1 MINDLINARIQK
13 LESLIVKY
21 EGLLSFLSIEPSRK
35 IQVKAYI
42 HCFHDELEFLQ
53 SLSEEPTNQNTDFD
67 NDDDDE
73 F

>member
-1 MINDLINARIQK
+1 MITDLIYARIQK
-13 LESLIVKY
+13 LDSLIAKY
-21 EGLLSFLSIEPSRK
+21 ESLLSFSSIEPSRK

-53 SLSEEPTNQNTDFD
+53 SLSEEPANQNADFD
-67 NDDDDE
+67 NDDDE